1 MSTEPLTATPPIGA
15 RLRRARIAR
24 GLTLQ
29 GVAQDAGLTKGHLS
43 QIERDI
49 ASPSIA
55 ALVRICSILELDI
68 GSLFAP
74 ATTSLVRAD
83 ARPAIALGGVGVR
96 EFQLAPAARG
106 LRVTL
111 TIVEPGGGSGDEPY
125 GYDGEAEF
133 LFVLAGSL
141 EIVVEDELM
150 VLEPGDS
157 LTFGARDPRTWR
169 NPSSSELVQ
178 ALWIWTPP
186 SGGSGS

>member
-1 MSTEPLTATPPIGA
+1 MLIEPVTPAIGS
-15 RLRRARIAR
+15 RLRRARLAR
-24 GLTLQ
+24 GSTLQ
-29 GVAQDAGLTKGHLS
+29 AVAEEAGLTKGHLS

-55 ALVRICSILELDI
+55 ALVRICSILDLDI
-68 GSLFAP
+68 GALFAP

-83 ARPAIALGGVGVR
+83 ERPGISLGGVGVR

-111 TIVEPGGGSGDEPY
+111 TVIEPGGGSGDEPY

-133 LFVLAGSL
+133 LLVLAGSL
-141 EIVVEDELM
+141 EITVDGESF
-150 VLEPGDS
+150 VLEQGDA

-169 NPSSSELVQ
+169 NPSASEPAQ
-178 ALWIWTPP
+178 ALWVWTPSMAP
-186 SGGSGS
+186 